1 MFIILKKGNNVNNS
15 LCKFNEQ
22 MIVINNEKKLN
33 KKRYNQK
40 IIEIRCR
47 KMGIVKQLN

>member
-22 MIVINNEKKLN
+22 MIVINNEKNLN
-33 KKRYNQK
+33 KKDTTK
-40 IIEIRCR
+40 
-47 KMGIVKQLN
+47 K

>member
-1 MFIILKKGNNVNNS
+1 VLHTMFIILKKGNNVNNS

-33 KKRYNQK
+33 KKDTTK
-40 IIEIRCR
+40 
-47 KMGIVKQLN
+47 K